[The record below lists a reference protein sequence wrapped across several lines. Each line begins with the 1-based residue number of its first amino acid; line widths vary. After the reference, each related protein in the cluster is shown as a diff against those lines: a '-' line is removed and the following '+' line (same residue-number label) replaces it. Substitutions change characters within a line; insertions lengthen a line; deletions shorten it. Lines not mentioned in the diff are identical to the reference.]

1 MIYDSNV
8 RIYKKLITLILA
20 WIMLFPLYAVE
31 VDELLSPSV
40 EELYDSGKLDE
51 PLLNMIID
59 HGSKD
64 LLSKRYKVLIIPQQ
78 VITDHDPS
86 ASLSS
91 LNQRIRSATDSVLS
105 TVRNQND
112 FELRLRFR
120 SINAIAAE
128 VGLES
133 LLALAADPSVRQIG
147 LDAGGRGGLNQAIP
161 QVNIDEVR
169 QTYGY
174 TGNGIEVAVLDS
186 GIDTDHV
193 DLQGIIASQKCLADA
208 CPYGADNAED
218 DNGHGTHVSGI
229 IASQGTASPT
239 GAASGVTIH
248 AVKVLDSNSSFS
260 AASIVLN
267 GLDYVI
273 NDLPNVDIVNM
284 SLGTNALFE
293 TDCDTQYSYTRAFSD
308 AITTLR
314 DRGVLSFVSSMND
327 ASDNSIAA
335 PACISNA
342 IAVGAVY
349 DTQPSSWNSS
359 ECNDINPAADTMTCF
374 SNSSVSLDLVAPG
387 SPITSTRR
395 GGGTAVYSGT
405 SMSTPLAAACAALIM
420 EHNSAWSMD
429 KIEEVLE
436 TSDVTVF
443 DPVGRE
449 FPRLDCM
456 SFSKKTQDTEAPVLT
471 SLTVDPTSV
480 DVSENEQ
487 TVTFTLA
494 FTDETGILGPDTNII
509 IKSPGGAS
517 KYIQFPSS
525 SSSPVTK
532 AHTFSNDD
540 LAGNWQ
546 IYRADLIDDYQNRKI
561 YDRSSLDAL
570 GVPTYLGVLDGELP
584 STDLV
589 LSADALDKTIVQNS
603 SFTYPFTIKN
613 ASSETINEL
622 TLKIYTEGAAH
633 SSLATDFSEYD
644 CSITTE
650 NFSSRLEC
658 ALASLTA
665 GESKNST
672 LTLYTG
678 TDDNGLIRLETYM
691 DQPDSS
697 YTDNRLDIEFSIES
711 DDDDDD
717 VSDGSDNCPSEA
729 NPDQIDTDGDGSGN
743 VCDTDDDNDGINDE
757 LDAFP
762 LDASESID
770 TDNDGTGNNAD
781 TDDDGDGVL

>member
-1 MIYDSNV
+1 
-8 RIYKKLITLILA
+8 
-20 WIMLFPLYAVE
+20 MLFPLHAVE

-64 LLSKRYKVLIIPQQ
+64 LLSKRYKVLIIPLQ

-147 LDAGGRGGLNQAIP
+147 LDEGGRGGLNQAIP

-239 GAASGVTIH
+239 GAASRVTIH

-293 TDCDTQYSYTRAFSD
+293 NDCDTQYSYTRAFSD

-359 ECNDINPAADTMTCF
+359 ECNDILPAADTMTCF

-395 GGGTAVYSGT
+395 GGGTVVYSGT
-405 SMSTPLAAACAALIM
+405 SMSTPLAAGCAALIM
-420 EHNSAWSMD
+420 EHNSTWSMD
-429 KIEEVLE
+429 EIEAVLE
-436 TSDVTVF
+436 TSDVSVT
-443 DPVGRE
+443 DPLGRE

-456 SFSKKTQDTEAPVLT
+456 SFSKK
-471 SLTVDPTSV
+471 
-480 DVSENEQ
+480 
-487 TVTFTLA
+487 
-494 FTDETGILGPDTNII
+494 
-509 IKSPGGAS
+509 
-517 KYIQFPSS
+517 
-525 SSSPVTK
+525 
-532 AHTFSNDD
+532 
-540 LAGNWQ
+540 
-546 IYRADLIDDYQNRKI
+546 
-561 YDRSSLDAL
+561 
-570 GVPTYLGVLDGELP
+570 
-584 STDLV
+584 
-589 LSADALDKTIVQNS
+589 
-603 SFTYPFTIKN
+603 
-613 ASSETINEL
+613 
-622 TLKIYTEGAAH
+622 
-633 SSLATDFSEYD
+633 
-644 CSITTE
+644 
-650 NFSSRLEC
+650 
-658 ALASLTA
+658 
-665 GESKNST
+665 
-672 LTLYTG
+672 
-678 TDDNGLIRLETYM
+678 
-691 DQPDSS
+691 
-697 YTDNRLDIEFSIES
+697 IE
-711 DDDDDD
+711 
-717 VSDGSDNCPSEA
+717 
-729 NPDQIDTDGDGSGN
+729 DTDGDGVPDSS
-743 VCDTDDDNDGINDE
+743 
-757 LDAFP
+757 DAFP
-762 LDASESID
+762 QDSSESVD
-770 TDNDGTGNNAD
+770 TDGDGTGNNAD
-781 TDDDGDGVL
+781 TDDDNDGVLDGDDPYPLNAPPTLTFTYGDNSTKPIAGLTLTLTESDSTVTTLTSDANGQISLPLDPTSTNTYTLNASVSDPDTDPISVQDALYILQHIVELRTLDALQIKAADINTDDSITIQDALKVLQHNVELISIENPITFLDKDTNEPLEETTFAPTDTPNIAVYRLGDVNLSFDPS